1 MQRFIRITFLA
12 TLCFSLFPLS
22 AHALEKK
29 AHEKLAGLFLIQTQS
44 YGRAWYVSPFDGTR
58 YYIKDKESAYGIL
71 RQLSV
76 TTAEKKGSLIQTAGQ
91 GMLWTNPRNGTRY
104 EIHNGEQAMEVI
116 KKAGVGVKD
125 SLLASIPIN
134 SKQIIPDTAFGAV
147 AFAKYDGSQV
157 TDAQYG
163 NTILPLASLTK
174 LMTAMVILDTN
185 PVWDARIT
193 IQKSHIDYP
202 KRFVGDDQ
210 TSEVSLKEG
219 MQLTKE
225 DLWKAMLVAS
235 SNQAA
240 VALADNSGLSLEEFV
255 ARMNAKAASLG
266 LSKTRFYDCA
276 GLDAH
281 NVSTARETALLA
293 AAAFQYPRIR
303 EGTHADAFSLTA
315 YSLDGKKKFIAV
327 TNRNYSLLTF
337 APDASKTGF
346 LVEAQRN
353 VALLKNG
360 ATIVVL
366 HARSM
371 RERNSIIQKLL

>member
-1 MQRFIRITFLA
+1 MQHFIRIILLA

-22 AHALEKK
+22 THALEKK
-29 AHEKLAGLFLIQTQS
+29 TSEKLAGLFLIQTQS
-44 YGRAWYVSPFDGTR
+44 YGRAWYVSPTDGNR

-71 RQLSV
+71 RQISV
-76 TTAEKKGSLIQTAGQ
+76 PNTEKKGSIIRTVGQ
-91 GMLWTNPRNGTRY
+91 GLLWTNPRNGTLY

-125 SLLASIPIN
+125 SILGSIPIN
-134 SKQIIPDTAFGAV
+134 STQVIPDTAFTAV
-147 AFAKYDGSQV
+147 AFAKYDGSHL
-157 TDAQYG
+157 TDAQYA

-185 PVWDARIT
+185 PQWDTRIT

-219 MQLTKE
+219 MQLTRE

-240 VALADNSGLSLEEFV
+240 VALADNTGLSFDEFI
-255 ARMNAKAASLG
+255 ARMNAKAAALG

-293 AAAFQYPRIR
+293 AAAFDHSRIR
-303 EGTHADAFSLTA
+303 EGTHADGFSLTA
-315 YSLDGKKKFIAV
+315 YFADGKKKFIPV
-327 TNRNYSLLTF
+327 VNRNYSLLKF
-337 APDASKTGF
+337 EPDASKTGF

-371 RERNSIIQKLL
+371 RERNTIIQKLL